1 MSVPPEKMMSE
12 LLRKIEAAGR
22 AGVDWVQIREK
33 DLGERELAELAEE
46 ALRRVPESCRIL
58 INGRIDVA
66 LATGAGGAHLGENA
80 MPAAEAK
87 RLLRAREGKFLLG
100 ASVHSAGAAE
110 RAEKAGADYVIYG
123 PVYATPSK
131 AVYGEPQGL
140 ARLGDVGRR
149 VSIPVIAIG
158 GITLENAGA
167 CYESGAGGVAGI
179 RIFQEAEDLA
189 AVVCGLRG

>member
-66 LATGAGGAHLGENA
+66 LATGGC
-80 MPAAEAK
+80 
-87 RLLRAREGKFLLG
+87 RRA
-100 ASVHSAGAAE
+100 
-110 RAEKAGADYVIYG
+110 
-123 PVYATPSK
+123 P
-131 AVYGEPQGL
+131 
-140 ARLGDVGRR
+140 GRK
-149 VSIPVIAIG
+149 
-158 GITLENAGA
+158 
-167 CYESGAGGVAGI
+167 
-179 RIFQEAEDLA
+179 
-189 AVVCGLRG
+189 